1 MQAMK
6 SARQYRRRVRG
17 RAQRL
22 RLKSVSISR
31 IRPGGRHRPE
41 NIPHVLGIS
50 LQVFPL
56 PHRMLPFRDNSPAI
70 LCRQNRH
77 SPHAR
82 QSLQHAHIFPIACS
96 KVLAA
101 TKLNQ
106 LG

>member
-1 MQAMK
+1 MLSYGAGAYQWLREPKSEQPGLKTQMQAMK

-56 PHRMLPFRDNSPAI
+56 PHRMLPFRDNSP
-70 LCRQNRH
+70 
-77 SPHAR
+77 
-82 QSLQHAHIFPIACS
+82 
-96 KVLAA
+96 
-101 TKLNQ
+101 
-106 LG
+106 